1 MEKNSYSAVKADR
14 QPDKMLKCI
23 LNGISM
29 LKWILFYG
37 ILIISLYTAGCFMA
51 KGIFLLFNIH
61 LTTNIKINLNSAR
74 YMEIIH

>member
-23 LNGISM
+23 LNGIS
-29 LKWILFYG
+29 I
-37 ILIISLYTAGCFMA
+37 
-51 KGIFLLFNIH
+51 